1 MYRLN
6 IYENYPDGSFKLLE
20 SFSTFAEDR
29 EDAKRIALEYAI
41 EKYPGKNV
49 DVMNVN

>member
-6 IYENYPDGSFKLLE
+6 IYENYPDGSFRFLE
-20 SFSTFAEDR
+20 SITTFAKDR
-29 EDAKRIALEYAI
+29 EDAKRIALEYAR